1 MTAAELFC
9 NDMFL
14 FSSMLPSHFS
24 ASVPSA
30 LTHGARSMN
39 DGATGGVEGAATAL
53 CFVASFLSVVF
64 LTYLR
69 CSGTIIIYY
78 KLSGAKIK
86 WVESFMEL

>member
-1 MTAAELFC
+1 
-9 NDMFL
+9 
-14 FSSMLPSHFS
+14 
-24 ASVPSA
+24 
-30 LTHGARSMN
+30 
-39 DGATGGVEGAATAL
+39 
-53 CFVASFLSVVF
+53 